1 MARAIGWARVRAKWR
16 SSVRSRATVG
26 ASLVLALALVVGAV
40 AAANLLRR
48 ALASQAESQVINRV
62 DEVQALINEGL
73 ISRVLAP
80 TAREIVQVQVL
91 DSSGGV
97 VAVTP
102 GLAGTRRL
110 DVIAAPPLGQQT
122 TATVD
127 GSRIGGVPEQDYRMV
142 ARTVQSVFGPWTIYA
157 VTSLD
162 SAQRAERYLRNSFLI
177 GLPLIVALAA
187 FVISRVVARALAP
200 VDAMRAEVDRIEAAD
215 LSGRVHAGST
225 DDEIANLGLTLN
237 RMLDRLEEA
246 SSRQQLFAAAASH
259 ELRSPLSTIRTEL
272 EVGLAY
278 PDRAE
283 WTKVAEDSLI
293 EIARLEELTRD
304 LRILTRSRSMQ
315 TSAAVPIELSELVGA
330 EIALRRPDRDIRYQ
344 PLLSRARITA
354 DPDALVRVV
363 RNLFDNSERHAA
375 SVVRVAV
382 VSDQNGATLTVANDG
397 PPIPFDDRERI
408 FEPFMR
414 LDEARSLDIGGS
426 GLGLAIVRSIMSALG
441 GSIVAVAVE
450 AGAEFRAW
458 FPARTEPTP
467 SP

>member
-1 MARAIGWARVRAKWR
+1 MPAIEWVRVHAKWR
-16 SSVRSRATVG
+16 TSVRSRATLG
-26 ASLVLALALVVGAV
+26 ASLVLALALGVGAV

-62 DEVQALINEGL
+62 DEVEAMINNGV
-73 ISRVLAP
+73 IARVLAP

-91 DSSGGV
+91 DASGGV

-102 GLAGTRRL
+102 GLAGTTRL
-110 DVIAAPPLGQQT
+110 DVIAAPPMGHQT

-127 GSRIGGVPEQDYRMV
+127 GNSIGGVPGQNYRMV
-142 ARTVQSVFGPWTIYA
+142 ARTVQSAFGSWTIYA

-162 SAQRAERYLRNSFLI
+162 SAQRAERYLRNSFFI

-187 FVISRVVARALAP
+187 LVISRVVARALAP

-215 LSGRVHAGST
+215 LSGRVQAGST

-278 PDRAE
+278 PERAE

-315 TSAAVPIELSELVGA
+315 ASAAVPIELSELVAA
-330 EIALRRPDRDIRYQ
+330 EVSLRRPERGVRYQ
-344 PLLSRARITA
+344 TMLSRAQIAA
-354 DPDALVRVV
+354 DPDAIVRII
-363 RNLFDNSERHAA
+363 RNLFDNAERHAA
-375 SVVRVAV
+375 GLIRVAV
-382 VSDQNGATLTVANDG
+382 VNDQSGVTLSVANDG
-397 PPIPFDDRERI
+397 PPIPADDRERI

-441 GSIVAVAVE
+441 GSIIAVE
-450 AGAEFRAW
+450 VETGAEFRAW
-458 FPARTEPTP
+458 FPVRTAPTA

>member
-1 MARAIGWARVRAKWR
+1 MGAKWR
-16 SSVRSRATVG
+16 SSVRSRATIG

-40 AAANLLRR
+40 AAADLLRR
-48 ALASQAESQVINRV
+48 ALASDAESQLIDRV
-62 DEVQALINEGL
+62 DEVQTLINDGL
-73 ISRVLAP
+73 LRRILAP
-80 TAREIVQVQVL
+80 TGREIGQVQVV
-91 DSSGGV
+91 DGSGGV

-102 GLAGTRRL
+102 GLAGTTRL
-110 DVIAAPPLGQQT
+110 DVIAAPPLGRQT
-122 TATVD
+122 TTSVD
-127 GSRIGGVPEQDYRMV
+127 GDKIGGVPGQEYRMV
-142 ARTVQSVFGPWTIYA
+142 ARTVDSALGPLTIYA
-157 VTSLD
+157 VTTLD
-162 SAQRAERYLRNSFLI
+162 SAHRAERYLRNSLLF
-177 GLPLIVALAA
+177 GLPILVALAA
-187 FVISRVVARALAP
+187 WLISRVVARALAP

-215 LSGRVHAGST
+215 LSGRVQAGSS
-225 DDEIANLGLTLN
+225 DDEIAKLGLTLN

-315 TSAAVPIELSELVGA
+315 AASAASFSLSDVVAAEVG
-330 EIALRRPDRDIRYQ
+330 LRRPTRGVRYRTEGV
-344 PLLSRARITA
+344 SANIVA
-354 DPDALVRVV
+354 DPDAVVRVV
-363 RNLFDNSERHAA
+363 RNLFDNAERHANTEIG
-375 SVVRVAV
+375 VN
-382 VSDQNGATLTVANDG
+382 VSTDATGVTLTVANDG
-397 PPIPFDDRERI
+397 PLIPEEERERI

-441 GSIVAVAVE
+441 GWVVAEKVVS
-450 AGAEFRAW
+450 GAEFRAW
-458 FPARTEPTP
+458 FPARTGG
-467 SP
+467 S

>member
-1 MARAIGWARVRAKWR
+1 VRAKWR

-48 ALASQAESQVINRV
+48 ALASQAETQVINRV
-62 DEVQALINEGL
+62 DEVEALINEGL
-73 ISRVLAP
+73 TSRVLAP

-91 DSSGGV
+91 DASGGV

-110 DVIAAPPLGQQT
+110 DVITAPPLGQQT
-122 TATVD
+122 TTTVD
-127 GSRIGGVPEQDYRMV
+127 GNKIGGVPGQSYRMV
-142 ARTVQSVFGPWTIYA
+142 ARTVQSGFGPWTIYA

-162 SAQRAERYLRNSFLI
+162 SAERAERYLRNSFLI
-177 GLPLIVALAA
+177 GLPLILALAA

-283 WTKVAEDSLI
+283 WIKVAEDALI

-304 LRILTRSRSMQ
+304 LRILTRSPSMQ
-315 TSAAVPIELSELVGA
+315 SSAAVPIELSELVAA
-330 EIALRRPDRDIRYQ
+330 EVALRRPQRGIRYQ
-344 PLLSRARITA
+344 TMLSPAQISA
-354 DPDALVRVV
+354 DPDAIVRVV
-363 RNLFDNSERHAA
+363 RNLFDNAERHAA
-375 SVVRVAV
+375 SAIRVAV
-382 VSDQNGATLTVANDG
+382 VSDQSGATMSVANDG
-397 PPIPFDDRERI
+397 PPIPADDLERI

-441 GSIVAVAVE
+441 GSIVAVAV
-450 AGAEFRAW
+450 AMGAEFRAW
-458 FPARTEPTP
+458 FPARTVPTA
-467 SP
+467 SS